1 MSIGLIVLI
10 VTGLLVIFGAGQRA
24 LDRLRLTDKQALF
37 FIALIIALGFLPDI
51 PLRGEVTV
59 NLGGCVMPLILCV
72 YLFVRAGTWM
82 ERGRAIA
89 ASLVTGVVCYIIG
102 RYTADEPETIT
113 FDPNYLYGVAGG
125 VIAYL
130 FGRSRRAAFIA
141 GVTGVL
147 IADVIASIEVWSR
160 GIDQTLALG
169 GAGAYDAVVISGI
182 LAVLLSELIG
192 EIAERMARGKRR
204 PDREYSI
211 ESGEFLRREREK

>member
-10 VTGLLVIFGAGQRA
+10 VTGLLVLFGAGQRA
-24 LDRLRLTDKQALF
+24 LDRLRLTDRQALL

-51 PLRGEVTV
+51 PLGGEVTV
-59 NLGGCVMPLILCV
+59 NLGGCVMPLILCG

-147 IADVIASIEVWSR
+147 IADVVASIEVWSQ
-160 GIDQTLALG
+160 GVSQTLALG

-182 LAVLLSELIG
+182 LAVLLAELIG
-192 EIAERMARGKRR
+192 EIAERMSRGKRR

>member
-1 MSIGLIVLI
+1 MSIGLVLLI
-10 VTGLLVIFGAGQRA
+10 ITGLLVIFGAGQRA

-51 PLRGEVTV
+51 PLGGEVTV

-147 IADVIASIEVWSR
+147 IADVIASIEVWSQ
-160 GIDQTLALG
+160 GVPQTLSLG

-192 EIAERMARGKRR
+192 EVRERMARGRR
-204 PDREYSI
+204 GPDREYSI

>member
-51 PLRGEVTV
+51 PLGGEVTV

-147 IADVIASIEVWSR
+147 IADVVASIEVWSQ
-160 GIDQTLALG
+160 GVSQTLALG

-182 LAVLLSELIG
+182 LAVLLAELIG
-192 EIAERMARGKRR
+192 EIAERMSRGKRR

>member
-10 VTGLLVIFGAGQRA
+10 IVGLLVIFGAGQRA
-24 LDRLRLTDKQALF
+24 LDRLRLNDKQALL
-37 FIALIIALGFLPDI
+37 FIALIIGLGFVPDI
-51 PLRGEVTV
+51 PLGGNVTV
-59 NLGGCVMPLILCV
+59 NLGGCVIPLILCS

-102 RYTADEPETIT
+102 RYTANEPETIT

-125 VIAYL
+125 VVAYL

-147 IADVIASIEVWSR
+147 IADVIASIEVWSQ
-160 GIDQTLALG
+160 GLDQTLALG

-182 LAVLLSELIG
+182 LAVLLAELIG
-192 EIAERMARGKRR
+192 EIAERAARGKNR
-204 PDREYSI
+204 PSREYSI
-211 ESGEFLRREREK
+211 EQGEFLRKEREK